1 MGARRRRWVGGGLR
15 PQSVSSAVVRG
26 LTRRWIYRVSAEA
39 ARAEPSS
46 LVQRVLTARGLTGP
60 DAIRRFCEP
69 KLTDLHDPGLL
80 PNIERAVLRLVE
92 AVRGDQHIVI
102 YGDYDVDGITASAIL
117 YYVIKAV
124 APDADVRTYVP
135 HRLDEGYGL
144 SGEALRQLRSEGAE
158 LVISVDCGITATEPA
173 RVAREIGLDL
183 IITDHHRPPQ
193 EASALPDAFAIV
205 HPGLAGSMYPF
216 SELCGAGVAYKL
228 AWLFATVWCG
238 SKRVGKS
245 LQETL
250 LHLLP
255 LAALGTIADVVP
267 LVDENRVMATFGL
280 RWMKQTPI
288 VGLRALIEASGLMGE
303 HIDSEKVGFVLGP
316 RLNACGR
323 MGHAAEALRL
333 LTTASAEEAAAIAGR
348 LTQLNRQ
355 RQQTERTICEHAAQ
369 MAEDSGMT
377 ADNHRAIILAD
388 ESWHRG
394 VIGVVCSR
402 IVDRFGRPTILLQRQ
417 GDTCKGSARS
427 INGYSMYDAL
437 SACSDHLLSFG
448 GHDGAAGLSVATANL
463 PAFTEAFVEHANAH
477 VSAEQLT
484 PAVDIDCDATLGEL
498 DMDTVKQIA
507 ALSPFGRSNP
517 RPALRI
523 EQATLA
529 EAPRQIG
536 TNGRHLTLRLHQ
548 DLGASRKVVRTVW
561 WDAGALAADLAAGMR
576 LDVVIEPKINTW
588 NGRTSVEGE
597 IKDVRVCEV

>member
-1 MGARRRRWVGGGLR
+1 M
-15 PQSVSSAVVRG
+15 RG
-26 LTRRWIYRVSAEA
+26 LTRRWIYRATAEA

-46 LVQRVLTARGLTGP
+46 VVQRVLKARGLTGP

-80 PNIERAVLRLVE
+80 PNIERAALRLVE
-92 AVRGDQHIVI
+92 AVRGQQDIVI

-117 YYVIKAV
+117 YYIIKAV
-124 APDADVRTYVP
+124 APEANVRTYVP

-144 SGEALRQLRSEGAE
+144 SGEALRQLRSEGAQ

-173 RVAREIGLDL
+173 RIAREIGLDL

-193 EASALPDAFAIV
+193 EAGTLPDAFAIV
-205 HPGLAGSMYPF
+205 HPGLPGSTYPF

-238 SKRVGKS
+238 SKRVGES
-245 LQETL
+245 LQQTL

-288 VGLRALIEASGLMGE
+288 VGLRALIEASGLMEE

-333 LTTASAEEAAAIAGR
+333 LTTSSAEEAAAIAGQ

-355 RQQTERTICEHAAQ
+355 RQRTERTICEHAAQ

-377 ADNHRAIILAD
+377 ADDHRAIILAD

-427 INGYSMYDAL
+427 IDGYSMYDAL

-448 GHDGAAGLSVATANL
+448 GHDGAAGLSVATENL
-463 PAFTEAFVEHANAH
+463 PAFTEAFVKHANAH

-498 DMDTVKQIA
+498 DMDTVKRIA

-523 EQATLA
+523 ERATLA

-536 TNGRHLTLRLHQ
+536 MNGRHLTLRLNQ
-548 DLGASRKVVRTVW
+548 DFGASRKVVRTVW
-561 WDAGALAADLAAGMR
+561 WNAGALAADLAAGMC
-576 LDVVIEPKINTW
+576 LDVIIEPKINTW